1 MENNTIELP
10 LILVA
15 EDDESNFKLIR
26 AIVGKK
32 CRLEWA
38 RTGADMITLYEQFG
52 KEAQMMLMDIKM
64 PIMTGLEA
72 TKKLR
77 EMGCQLPIIVQTA
90 YAFSTDREMALESG
104 ANDVLVK
111 PITLGDLRKV
121 IKHYI
126 PNVGW

>member
-52 KEAQMMLMDIKM
+52 KEAQMMLMDISRTE
-64 PIMTGLEA
+64 I
-72 TKKLR
+72 
-77 EMGCQLPIIVQTA
+77 
-90 YAFSTDREMALESG
+90 
-104 ANDVLVK
+104 
-111 PITLGDLRKV
+111 
-121 IKHYI
+121 
-126 PNVGW
+126 